1 MKAIVYRQHGGPD
14 VLGLEERPVPTPGP
28 GEVRVR
34 IHLSGVNP
42 TDWKART
49 VSVSGLPAD
58 GQGQVPHQDGAGT
71 IDAVGAGVPTDRI
84 GERVWI
90 WEAAWQRANG
100 TAQEYVVLP
109 QAQAVALPDH
119 ASFELG
125 ASLGIPALTAHRCLT
140 VAEDGPQRL
149 APGALAGRTVLV
161 AGGAGAV
168 GNAAIQLSRWADA
181 TVVTTVSSP
190 HKATLARAAGA
201 HHVVNYRTDDA
212 ASTIRELAPDGVDL
226 IVEVAPA
233 VNAALNHHVAAPHA
247 TIACYADTGGDTLGI
262 PVRPFLFA
270 NLRWQGVLVYTLP
283 EAAKADAVAAVT
295 AAVADGALH
304 VGEDAGLPLHR
315 FPLEKAGDA
324 QAAVEHSLV
333 GKVLVEV
340 ATG

>member
-1 MKAIVYRQHGGPD
+1 MYRQHGGPD
-14 VLGLEERPVPTPGP
+14 VLGLEERPVPAPGP

-49 VSVSGLPAD
+49 VSVFGFSAD

-71 IDAVGAGVPTDRI
+71 IDAVGAGVPADRV
-84 GERVWI
+84 GQRVWI

-140 VAEDGPQRL
+140 VADGGPRRL

-168 GNAAIQLSRWADA
+168 GNAAIQLSRWAGA
-181 TVVTTVSSP
+181 TVVTTVSGP
-190 HKATLARAAGA
+190 AKAALARAAGA
-201 HHVVNYRTDDA
+201 HHVVDYRADDA
-212 ASTIRELAPDGVDL
+212 ASAIRALVPGGVDL
-226 IVEVAPA
+226 VVEVAPA
-233 VNAALNHHVAAPHA
+233 VNAGLDHHVAAPHA
-247 TIACYADTGGDTLGI
+247 TIACYADTGADTLAF
-262 PVRPFLFA
+262 PVHPFLFA

-295 AAVADGALH
+295 AAVADGALR
-304 VGEDAGLPLHR
+304 VGDDAGLPLHR
-315 FPLEKAGDA
+315 FPLEKTGDA
-324 QAAVEHSLV
+324 QAAVQRNVV

-340 ATG
+340 ATD